1 MGAFKKI
8 NRQDVY
14 LSKYE
19 ANKNYSVSGSDY
31 ELFGITTNTIREF
44 REESYFLDQIDE
56 LEGSYAPLFYK
67 SLDHLYYKSFNEEDL
82 TVSTS
87 YEHYVPTSLLED
99 NTRELD
105 EDLTYISI
113 PRSIIGNKL
122 QVGSFKAILV
132 DQIEMDSIEIRS
144 GSVIDNSNLTQTEQ
158 ENLTTGSI
166 IDNSEGTLLFKHPDG
181 TVLKVGNLIYN
192 HGIIII
198 TYQPLIDYLEIV
210 DNPNLSW
217 KSSVEVLTYN
227 AHLKISDHEYNLT
240 LNPTA
245 SDTEGNLLPNVTSSA
260 FTPYISTVGLYNDA
274 NELLAVG
281 KLNQPTPKS
290 AETEMSI
297 IYRINITSPDR

>member
-31 ELFGITTNTIREF
+31 ELFGITYNIVDKF
-44 REESYFLDQIDE
+44 EEKEYFLDQTDE

-67 SLDHLYYKSFNEEDL
+67 SLDHLYYKSFSEDNL
-82 TVSTS
+82 IEANS
-87 YEHYVPTSLLED
+87 YEHYLPSSLIEA
-99 NTRELD
+99 NTRYLD
-105 EDLTYISI
+105 QDLLVLSI
-113 PRSIIGNKL
+113 PRNITGNQIKP
-122 QVGSFKAILV
+122 GTFKAILPDNI
-132 DQIEMDSIEIRS
+132 DQ
-144 GSVIDNSNLTQTEQ
+144 SNLYVDSGYIAPNYLLDLIQEGELGFWEIVDTTE
-158 ENLTTGSI
+158 GS
-166 IDNSEGTLLFKHPDG
+166 LLLKNIDG
-181 TVLKVGNLIYN
+181 TVLRVGDIIYN
-192 HGIIII
+192 HGIVLI
-198 TYQPLIDYLEIV
+198 TYQPLLDRLRNMG
-210 DNPNLSW
+210 NPNLSW
-217 KSSVEVLTYN
+217 KSSIEVLTYN
-227 AHLKISDHEYNLT
+227 AHLKISDYEYNLT

-245 SDTEGNLLPNVTSSA
+245 IDAEGNLLPNVTSSA